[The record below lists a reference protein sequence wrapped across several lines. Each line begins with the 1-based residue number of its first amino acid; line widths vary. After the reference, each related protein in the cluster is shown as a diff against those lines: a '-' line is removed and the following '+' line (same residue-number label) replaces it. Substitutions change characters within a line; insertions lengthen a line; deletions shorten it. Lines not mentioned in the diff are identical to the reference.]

1 MKIRPS
7 AFILLLFFLFA
18 AAGAAATNTKPA
30 PGKSKPAVSTVIPAA
45 APQSDAVKKKE
56 NRLLYYFNKGG
67 IFMWALLLFSV
78 AGLAIVIERMVVI
91 TRVKRGSPEFE
102 ESLIATARKG
112 QVVKLKKICAED
124 DSETAKI
131 LLSGLNSMKKG
142 PERMERV
149 IEATASLQVS
159 IMERGLNI
167 LSSLAHLAPL
177 VGFLG
182 TVSGMIG
189 AFSKIAEAENVS
201 AKLVAGG
208 IFEALITTASGLIV
222 AIPILV
228 FHNFFVH
235 RVDRFVTEVE
245 RLSLQMMEE
254 LGNKGKL

>member
-1 MKIRPS
+1 MNSRS
-7 AFILLLFFLFA
+7 LSLTLLLFLLFSIA
-18 AAGAAATNTKPA
+18 ATAATNA
-30 PGKSKPAVSTVIPAA
+30 PTAPDKKKTAVSSAKTAPIPRTA
-45 APQSDAVKKKE
+45 DEKKKE

-67 IFMWALLLFSV
+67 IFMWALLLFSI
-78 AGLAIVIERMVVI
+78 AGLAIVIERMVII

-102 ESLIATARKG
+102 KSLIDTAKKG
-112 QVVKLKKICAED
+112 QVVKLKKLCSED

-131 LLSGLNSMKKG
+131 LLSGLNSLKKG

-228 FHNFFVH
+228 FHNFFIH

>member
-1 MKIRPS
+1 MPS
-7 AFILLLFFLFA
+7 KRVFHAILFILILVLAVLPAF
-18 AAGAAATNTKPA
+18 GATNTA
-30 PGKSKPAVSTVIPAA
+30 PSGGEK
-45 APQSDAVKKKE
+45 DAE
-56 NRLLYYFNKGG
+56 NGILYYFNKGG
-67 IFMWALLLFSV
+67 IFMWALLFFSL
-78 AGLAIVIERMVVI
+78 AGLTIVIERMIVI
-91 TRVKRGSPEFE
+91 SRVKRGTPAFE
-102 ESLIATARKG
+102 RALLDAAGKG
-112 QVVKLKKICAED
+112 QLPKVRKICEDD
-124 DSETAKI
+124 DSETARI
-131 LLSGLNSMKKG
+131 LLSGLNSLKKG

-182 TVSGMIG
+182 TVSGMIT
-189 AFSKIAEAENVS
+189 AFSKIASAENVS

-245 RLSLQMMEE
+245 RLSLEMMER